1 VVWPHYLKRR
11 APGTSLDAFFLETVA
26 MCPPLAARL
35 EHAQLVTDVE
45 ATGNFSYSGDV
56 THGPNFLLLGDAFAF
71 IDP

>member
-1 VVWPHYLKRR
+1 
-11 APGTSLDAFFLETVA
+11 FLETVA

-45 ATGNFSYSGDV
+45 ATGNLSYSGDV

-71 IDP
+71 IDPVFSSGVMLAMQSAFIGAE